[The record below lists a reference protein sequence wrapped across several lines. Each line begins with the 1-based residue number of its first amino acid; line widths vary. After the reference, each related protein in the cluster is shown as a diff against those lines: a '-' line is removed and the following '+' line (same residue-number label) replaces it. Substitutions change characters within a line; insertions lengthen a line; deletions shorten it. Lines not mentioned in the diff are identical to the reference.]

1 MEANYVWGQNDKNI
15 EALVLELIVISCEY
29 RHMDKAEVISFAQ
42 KVDDRNKWLLDSLA
56 TYQALSYICEFFNI
70 NDETKI
76 NAVLSRPNLKACI
89 NLCIDALNCPDAA
102 ITFCTS
108 GSESKPK
115 KITHSLKSLQQE
127 VESWVQIIPLVTHI
141 YCTVPL
147 KHIYGFIWGVLL
159 PKMLNLP
166 SCRLESALVHKT
178 RIENASLVI
187 GVPALLPLLE
197 RLPSE
202 SRKNSHLI
210 LSTAPLDF
218 ITLSTLDGWHFRS
231 AIQIYGST
239 ETGGIG
245 YRCGKRKHYTLRNG
259 LSSDDKSIFKGGEKV
274 ELQDK
279 LTFQSNEH
287 FQVVGRKDDKIQ
299 VNGYNVCPNEITR
312 ELGELSDVEE
322 AVIRV
327 VDEKNNKALKLFIV
341 LSSSA
346 NKARVLEFINQR
358 FNRIISRQY
367 VTFGA
372 GLPLNEMGKISDWEH
387 TLTS

>member
-1 MEANYVWGQNDKNI
+1 MEAKYVWEQNDKNI
-15 EALVLELIVISCEY
+15 EALVLELIALSCAY
-29 RHMDKAEVISFAQ
+29 RHMDEADVISFA
-42 KVDDRNKWLLDSLA
+42 KKMDDRQKWLLDSLA

-70 NDETKI
+70 NDEAKI
-76 NAVLSRPNLKACI
+76 NAVLSSPNLQAFI
-89 NLCIDALNCPDAA
+89 NLCVDALNSPNAA
-102 ITFCTS
+102 ITFSTS

-141 YCTVPL
+141 YCAVPF

-159 PKMLNLP
+159 PKMLNVT
-166 SCRLESALVHKT
+166 SCRLENALVHKT
-178 RIENASLVI
+178 KIENSSLVI

-202 SRKNSHLI
+202 SRRNTHLI
-210 LSTAPLDF
+210 VSTAPLDF

-245 YRCGKRKHYTLRNG
+245 YRCGKREHYTLRSGLTSNCKSVFNNG
-259 LSSDDKSIFKGGEKV
+259 KEIAP
-274 ELQDK
+274 QDN
-279 LTFQSNEH
+279 LTFQSCEH
-287 FQVVGRKDDKIQ
+287 FQVKGRKDSRIQ

-312 ELGELSDVEE
+312 ELVQLAEVDE

-327 VDEKNNKALKLFIV
+327 IDEKSNKALKLFIV
-341 LSSSA
+341 LTKSA
-346 NKARVLEFINQR
+346 DKSRVLDFIDQR
-358 FNRIISRQY
+358 FNKIISRQY
-367 VTFGA
+367 VTFGVN
-372 GLPLNEMGKISDWEH
+372 LPRNDIGKIVDWDYA
-387 TLTS
+387 L

>member
-1 MEANYVWGQNDKNI
+1 MEANYVWEQSDKNI
-15 EALVLELIVISCEY
+15 EALVLELIVLSCAY

-89 NLCIDALNCPDAA
+89 NLCIDALNCPNAA
-102 ITFCTS
+102 ITFSTS

-127 VESWVQIIPLVTHI
+127 VESWVQIIPLVTQV

-147 KHIYGFIWGVLL
+147 KHIYGFLWGVLL

-166 SCRLESALVHKT
+166 SCRLENALIHKT
-178 RIENASLVI
+178 KIENASLVI
-187 GVPALLPLLE
+187 SVPALLPLLE

-202 SRKNSHLI
+202 SRGNTHLVV
-210 LSTAPLDF
+210 STAPLDF
-218 ITLSTLDGWHFRS
+218 ITLSALDGWHFRS

-287 FQVVGRKDDKIQ
+287 FHVIGRKDNRIQ

-312 ELGELSDVEE
+312 ELVQLSEVDE

-327 VDEKNNKALKLFIV
+327 IDEKNNKALKLFIV
-341 LSSSA
+341 LHSSA
-346 NKARVLEFINQR
+346 DKSRVLEVISQR
-358 FNRIISRQY
+358 FDRIISRQY
-367 VTFGA
+367 VTFGG
-372 GLPLNEMGKISDWEH
+372 GLPRNEMGKVSDWDH
-387 TLTS
+387 ALTN